1 MPKKKPY
8 CHNNWQTIKD
18 TPDEYFGMPHGDLT
32 FDEFMDWKVG
42 GWELPATCNYLIRER
57 NLSTGKVKEYAY
69 RRPSAAKKKLEQRM
83 KFGNLEFTVCDHDA
97 VHLLRPQEEDYDDPL
112 A

>member
-8 CHNNWQTIKD
+8 YHNNWEAIKEA
-18 TPDEYFGMPHGDLT
+18 PDSYFIPLPY
-32 FDEFMDWKVG
+32 DEFMDWKIG
-42 GWELPATCNYLIRER
+42 GWQLNSTCNYLIRER
-57 NLSTGKVKEYAY
+57 NIHTGKVKEYAY
-69 RRPSAAKKKLEQRM
+69 QKPAAAKKKLAQRM
-83 KFGNLEFTVCDHDA
+83 QFGNLEFTVCDHEA